1 MARFSGKI
9 QSAKF
14 VNQDENVIEI
24 LYGDTPTQLSSWI
37 LQIDYS
43 NQDFLDF
50 LEEYE
55 LEDVADSTYKYH
67 SDNKSAYER
76 EVEAKASQMACEM
89 AQDMF
94 NKWLEPAAKD
104 IKEEYDKVDSY
115 REEQLRIMEA
125 EVELYKQEQIAVVQA
140 EMDQQVQ
147 ERYIEVD
154 NYKQSQIEAIQ
165 AEIDQQVQER
175 YIEVDNYKQSQIAAV
190 QAEMDQQVQERY
202 VEVDR
207 YKESQLADL
216 QQTQQAL
223 IREREEAEQVK
234 AESIYYVETQKKQME
249 KLREDIDQEK
259 TSLLEKFKAGLGLP
273 QQSSTAMGGEE
284 FIKLLFSKN
293 EDENFLFKAKIAVF
307 NQDHVKNNPDREAK
321 MAIKKSKSIVE
332 LVVAMNL

>member
-89 AQDMF
+89 AQVMF

-125 EVELYKQEQIAVVQA
+125 EVELYKQEQIAAVQA

-154 NYKQSQIEAIQ
+154 KYKQSQIEAIQ
-165 AEIDQQVQER
+165 AEI
-175 YIEVDNYKQSQIAAV
+175 
-190 QAEMDQQVQERY
+190 DQQVQERY

-273 QQSSTAMGGEE
+273 QQSSTAIGGEE

>member
-115 REEQLRIMEA
+115 REEQLRTMQA
-125 EVELYKQEQIAVVQA
+125 ELDQQLLERYNQVDRYKEDQLIAV
-140 EMDQQVQ
+140 
-147 ERYIEVD
+147 
-154 NYKQSQIEAIQ
+154 Q
-165 AEIDQQVQER
+165 AEIDQQIVER
-175 YIEVDNYKQSQIAAV
+175 YNEVELYKAAQLEEV
-190 QAEMDQQVQERY
+190 ELLTKQTKAELE
-202 VEVDR
+202 
-207 YKESQLADL
+207 
-216 QQTQQAL
+216 
-223 IREREEAEQVK
+223 EEAAQLKLEIDYAEIQKEQIEKQK
-234 AESIYYVETQKKQME
+234 A
-249 KLREDIDQEK
+249 DIAQEK
-259 TSLLEKFKAGLGLP
+259 MSLLEKFKSGLGLP
-273 QQSSTAMGGEE
+273 QQSSMNMTGEE

-293 EDENFLFKAKIAVF
+293 DDENFLFKAKIAVF

-321 MAIKKSKSIVE
+321 MAIKKAKSIID
-332 LVVAMNL
+332 LVVAMKT